1 MLQSLRRINLYKTAT
16 IDRVFKTHAGETARG
31 IRLIAK
37 DMDLE
42 SLNFKHYIEIKGKLF
57 ENERLEVDLKNRYID
72 IYFPPLEVGS
82 YPSELLIYDG
92 EKLLKS
98 GTFIIEVDK
107 SIIAGEAESLKK
119 KLKEIDIEK
128 LLFEIDKRLDV
139 LKKFDD
145 LTGDVVLDKNYKHTQ
160 IQASK
165 IWNINHNL
173 KKIPSVTIIDSGGNE
188 VIGDIKHL
196 SENELTI
203 TFSYEFSGSAI
214 LN

>member
-42 SLNFKHYIEIKGKLF
+42 SLKFKNYIEIKGKLF
-57 ENERLEVDLKNRYID
+57 ENEALEVDLKNRYID
-72 IYFPPLEVGS
+72 VYFPPLEVGS

-92 EKLLKS
+92 DKLLKS
-98 GTFIIEVDK
+98 GTFTIKADK
-107 SIIAGEAESLKK
+107 SIIVGEAESLKK
-119 KLKEIDIEK
+119 KLKEIDVEK
-128 LLFEIDKRLDV
+128 LLFEIDKRLDI

-145 LTGDVVLDKNYKHTQ
+145 LTGDIVLDKNYKYTQ

-165 IWNINHNL
+165 TWNIKHNL
-173 KKIPSVTIIDSGGNE
+173 KKIPSVTIVDSGGNE
-188 VIGDIKHL
+188 VIGDVKHL

-203 TFSYEFSGSAI
+203 SFSYKFSGSAI

>member
-42 SLNFKHYIEIKGKLF
+42 SLKFKNYIEIKGKLF
-57 ENERLEVDLKNRYID
+57 ENEALEVDLKNRYID
-72 IYFPPLEVGS
+72 VYFPPLEVGS

-92 EKLLKS
+92 KKLLKS

-119 KLKEIDIEK
+119 KLKEIDVEK
-128 LLFEIDKRLDV
+128 LLFEIDKRLDI

-145 LTGDVVLDKNYKHTQ
+145 ISGNIIIDISYRHDQ
-160 IQASK
+160 INASNNWQIK
-165 IWNINHNL
+165 HNL
-173 KKIPSVTIIDSGGNE
+173 RKIPSVTIIDSGGNE
-188 VIGDIKHL
+188 VIGDVKHL
-196 SENELTI
+196 SENELVINFT
-203 TFSYEFSGSAI
+203 YEFSGSAI

>member
-37 DMDLE
+37 DINLE
-42 SLNFKHYIEIKGKLF
+42 SLKFKHYIEIKGKLF
-57 ENERLEVDLKNRYID
+57 ENEALEVDLKNRYID
-72 IYFPPLEVGS
+72 IYFPSLEVGS

-119 KLKEIDIEK
+119 KLKEIDVEK
-128 LLFEIDKRLDV
+128 LLFEIDKRLDI

-145 LTGDVVLDKNYKHTQ
+145 ISGNIIIDISYRHDQ
-160 IQASK
+160 INASNNWQIK
-165 IWNINHNL
+165 HNL
-173 KKIPSVTIIDSGGNE
+173 RKIPSVTIIDSGGNE
-188 VIGDIKHL
+188 VIGDVKHL
-196 SENELTI
+196 SENELVINFT
-203 TFSYEFSGSAI
+203 YEFSGSAI

>member
-1 MLQSLRRINLYKTAT
+1 MLKSLRAINLYPSAI

-72 IYFPPLEVGS
+72 VYFPPLEVGS

-107 SIIAGEAESLKK
+107 SIIEGEAESLKK

-145 LTGDVVLDKNYKHTQ
+145 LTGD
-160 IQASK
+160 
-165 IWNINHNL
+165 NIL
-173 KKIPSVTIIDSGGNE
+173 KYRLARPGISST
-188 VIGDIKHL
+188 
-196 SENELTI
+196 T
-203 TFSYEFSGSAI
+203 
-214 LN
+214 

>member
-37 DMDLE
+37 DIDLE

-72 IYFPPLEVGS
+72 VYFPPLEVGS

-107 SIIAGEAESLKK
+107 SILAGEAESLKK

-145 LTGDVVLDKNYKHTQ
+145 LTGDVVLDKSYKHTQ

-165 IWNINHNL
+165 TWNIKHDL

-188 VIGDIKHL
+188 VIGDIKLL
-196 SENELTI
+196 SENELVI
-203 TFSYEFSGSAI
+203 TFTYEFSGSAI